1 MRIERCVY
9 LVILLKMRITN
20 MFLLKSIFNKV
31 LSWFG
36 VERDAPMQ
44 TEPTQEEIAHSR
56 APKRKYKSFF
66 TSEDGQKQTFP
77 QSFSELL
84 DNLDKTFKFMKLP
97 VEYSALSADERVG
110 LTRLGIYVPHPWF
123 IPHPDYLMEHD
134 SYITKLDVFPS
145 IMCAAFPHDFEGDD
159 KTERYSPHMFF
170 AIKLDK
176 LPLGVQPLKGVAYK
190 AGMAFSIKGKTSWHF
205 MHMVINSHTGEINF
219 CKELQHVPQGKKDY
233 VYLQKIAKL
242 PVLLEFDP
250 EYARSIEQSI
260 ALNKGIFK
268 QVFEWWV
275 SRKDESWSV
284 AVKKDKQ
291 RVTFSIGR
299 TETKRYFADR
309 DKTVLNEKGKP
320 AKIIHYVSEHTR
332 VVKGKKALVREH
344 LRGTDRFSWKGY
356 DCIVSAPKFSQL
368 GTVMVEASS
377 VEYDGE
383 NVIDIR
389 RYVSTSKMVNMMT
402 EAEERKVK

>member
-1 MRIERCVY
+1 
-9 LVILLKMRITN
+9 

-44 TEPTQEEIAHSR
+44 TEPTQEEIAYSR

-66 TSEDGQKQTFP
+66 TSEDGRKLSFP

-123 IPHPDYLMEHD
+123 IPHPEYMIKHKELN
-134 SYITKLDVFPS
+134 ITKLDTFPS
-145 IMCAAFPHDFEGDD
+145 IMCVAFPHDFESEN
-159 KTERYSPHMFF
+159 KAERYSPHMFF
-170 AIKLDK
+170 AIKVDK

-205 MHMVINSHTGEINF
+205 MYMVINSHTGEINF
-219 CKELQHVPQGKKDY
+219 CRELQHVPQGKNDY
-233 VYLQKIAKL
+233 AYLQKITKL
-242 PVLLEFDP
+242 PVLLEPDP
-250 EYARSIEQSI
+250 EHARTVEESI
-260 ALNKGIFK
+260 AFNKAVFK

-284 AVKKDKQ
+284 AVKNNKQ

-309 DKTVLNEKGKP
+309 DKTVLNAKGKP

-332 VVKGKKALVREH
+332 VVKGRKALVREH
-344 LRGTDRFSWKGY
+344 LRGADRFSWKGY

-368 GTVMVEASS
+368 GTVSLEASA
-377 VEYDGE
+377 VLDDGE
-383 NVIDIR
+383 NVIDMRKYI
-389 RYVSTSKMVNMMT
+389 STSQMVSKIT
-402 EAEERKVK
+402 EIEERKVK